1 MNVQDLKKEFFDFE
15 VAAGGYRR
23 TPRAL
28 FAVWGGEAVQFLNGL
43 VTGDVAKIETGKAIP
58 VAFPNAQG
66 RVIALATIFKHG
78 DRFLIETDQQ
88 SRERLFS
95 NLQRFTFAGDF
106 HLEDLSE
113 TLKYFELY
121 CHKPLSLDGIV
132 FDTSLGSGIFVSD
145 EDTDPFTAEGLVVM
159 SEGLTEALR
168 LERGF
173 PVFGVD
179 ADEST
184 VVPELGIPDLISYNK
199 GCYIG
204 QEIVARIH
212 FRGHVAKIM
221 RGLVFTGEGRDPM
234 ELVDDEIL
242 LAPDGKQGGRITSRS
257 FSPRMDK
264 LIALATVRYEFR
276 ESGTEL
282 VTSKGRKCVVSGL
295 PSSLID

>member
-1 MNVQDLKKEFFDFE
+1 MNVQDLKKEFYDFQL
-15 VAAGGYRR
+15 AAGGYRR

-66 RVIALATIFKHG
+66 RIVALAAIFKHG

-88 SRERLFS
+88 SREKLFS

-121 CHKPLSLDGIV
+121 CHKSLSLDGVV

-145 EDTDPFTAEGLVVM
+145 DVADRFTAEGLVVM
-159 SEGLTEALR
+159 SEGLTEAFR

-184 VVPELGIPDLISYNK
+184 VVPELGITDLISYNK

-212 FRGHVAKIM
+212 FRGHVAKMM
-221 RGLVFTGEGRDPM
+221 RGLVFADEVKDPM

-242 LAPDGKQGGRITSRS
+242 LSPDGKQGGRVTSLS
-257 FSPRMDK
+257 FSPGMDR
-264 LIALATVRYEFR
+264 LIALATIRYEFR

-295 PSSLID
+295 PFEIN